1 MSPTVDK
8 NGIGVRQVM
17 VASDSNNS
25 KSTNS
30 QAFGYITFVEIPNH
44 GFVGGFLIVNTR
56 ARPLEFHCTAPVVP
70 NRAQEILYG
79 RTFRSALLCDQIGQA
94 LLKQS
99 MRKPCILLTDEADA
113 LDLRKMNGIPV
124 ALFVDEQAATQ
135 ESNDNDSS
143 ITSRS
148 QWTFEMAGCSLT
160 TSNAFEDDRSKVRE
174 ALRQIEPGWE
184 LMEPLERIRAAIR
197 EARQAAA

>member
-1 MSPTVDK
+1 MA
-8 NGIGVRQVM
+8 
-17 VASDSNNS
+17 ASDSNNS

-56 ARPLEFHCTAPVVP
+56 ARPLEFHCTAPVVT

-99 MRKPCILLTDEADA
+99 MRKPCILLTDHADA
-113 LDLRKMNGIPV
+113 LELRKTNGIPV
-124 ALFVDEQAATQ
+124 ALFVDEEAAAQ
-135 ESNDNDSS
+135 DDSREFES
-143 ITSRS
+143 TARS
-148 QWTFEMAGCSLT
+148 KWTFEMAGCSLT
-160 TSNAFEDDRSKVRE
+160 TSNEFEDDRSKVRD

-184 LMEPLERIRAAIR
+184 LVEPLERIRAAIR
-197 EARQAAA
+197 EARRAAA